1 MWCGNKTQV
10 NMDTSES
17 LPLQHKTSLTAFTD
31 QVGLYTWYR
40 SLYQVYKKKEA
51 CPIFVSTSKLVRKR
65 LFFCTLPFH
74 FDGEMIRPSKW
85 YVGASTEDVK
95 E

>member
-1 MWCGNKTQV
+1 
-10 NMDTSES
+10 MDTSES
-17 LPLQHKTSLTAFTD
+17 LPLQHKTSLIAFTD
-31 QVGLYTWYR
+31 QVDLYTWYR

-74 FDGEMIRPSKW
+74 FDGEMIRPSK
-85 YVGASTEDVK
+85 
-95 E
+95 